1 VPIIALW
8 WMTNDRRPTA
18 DFPQLMRK
26 IEADETRIVE
36 SDGIGLTR
44 PHPREID
51 GSQLVRPSSLRIDDP
66 VMLPAGS
73 NAPSEYVL
81 LADALGAFY
90 AADYDAAVSRFAA
103 LADRY
108 PIEEDDTMAALSYF
122 AYAAAKTG
130 DKLKLE
136 AFISTRII
144 GADQYF
150 DVWLARA
157 YFAAVRHDADA
168 ARQALVRAF
177 NVRPYT
183 ESRPIMTEYQFVEAC
198 EIVLK
203 ETGDQRVLEMMVD
216 WAKRWQRI
224 QPMASWAYAVEAQY
238 SKNAVDVNRALAMTL
253 YLDPGSPRIAKFDA
267 AKVAAARAWLKA
279 NNPFLKEK
287 ARRDSRPSV

>member
-1 VPIIALW
+1 
-8 WMTNDRRPTA
+8 
-18 DFPQLMRK
+18 
-26 IEADETRIVE
+26 
-36 SDGIGLTR
+36 
-44 PHPREID
+44 
-51 GSQLVRPSSLRIDDP
+51 
-66 VMLPAGS
+66 
-73 NAPSEYVL
+73 
-81 LADALGAFY
+81 
-90 AADYDAAVSRFAA
+90 VSRFAA